1 MASVDNLPGDQRA
14 VLQLVIGRGRSYDQI
29 AGMLSMN
36 PASVRERAHA
46 AIDALGPQT
55 DVSPESRAL
64 IADYLLRQLSGPE
77 EALRAIDLLEGSAA
91 ERAWARVVASELSP
105 LGGGALP
112 EIPAEGG
119 GRGGSP
125 PPVVSAPPPPPLD
138 SPAPEPEPVE
148 PSAAP
153 AAGPRLAPSD
163 PTAGGQ
169 DHSGSG
175 AGSGSGRRAAGG
187 GPGGLG
193 GGGGRR
199 SSRLGGAILIAAVV
213 IAAIVVAVVLLSSG
227 NGSPNHQTAADRSST
242 TTASTPAASASATAS
257 SSATTTTSGNTS
269 ASAKVVAQINLTPPA
284 KASKAAGIA
293 EVLDEGSSQG
303 IAIVAD
309 NVPPNKTAPHPNA
322 YAVWLY
328 NSPSDAHILGFVNP
342 GVGSNGRLST
352 AGALP
357 SNASRYKQLV
367 VTVETQAKPA
377 KPGTI
382 ILRGPLTGLS

>member
-1 MASVDNLPGDQRA
+1 
-14 VLQLVIGRGRSYDQI
+14 
-29 AGMLSMN
+29 LSMN

-77 EALRAIDLLEGSAA
+77 EAVRALDLLEDSAA

-105 LGGGALP
+105 LGGGPLP
-112 EIPAEGG
+112 EIPTEGS
-119 GRGGSP
+119 GREAP
-125 PPVVSAPPPPPLD
+125 APPAAAPAPGPEAA
-138 SPAPEPEPVE
+138 PAPEPEPVE
-148 PSAAP
+148 PAIAAAP
-153 AAGPRLAPSD
+153 GPRLAPSD
-163 PTAGGQ
+163 PTAPPGG
-169 DHSGSG
+169 GE
-175 AGSGSGRRAAGG
+175 G
-187 GPGGLG
+187 GPGAGRRGAGGL

-199 SSRLGGAILIAAVV
+199 SSRIGGAILIAAVV

-227 NGSPNHQTAADRSST
+227 GNTPNHQTAADRST
-242 TTASTPAASASATAS
+242 TTSSTPAASASAS
-257 SSATTTTSGNTS
+257 SSASTTTTS
-269 ASAKVVAQINLTPPA
+269 ASSSTAAKVVAQINLTPPA
-284 KASKAAGIA
+284 KGSKAAGIA

-309 NVPPNKTAPHPNA
+309 NVPPNKSAPHPNA

-328 NSPSDAHILGFVNP
+328 NSSSDAKILGFVNP
-342 GVGSNGRLST
+342 GVGSNGKLQT

-357 SNASRYKQLV
+357 SGASRYKQLI